1 LHPCYGAYFAVLSI
15 AGLGVLA
22 GASKKIM
29 NECQISVE
37 YSMRVKKIYL
47 STLVLISC
55 LLYMPVV
62 AVSAESDTY
71 TTGFRL
77 GTPTLGEGIE
87 QYEIFFGRALPWSW
101 QLASDW
107 ELNSRGELSLNAL
120 YQQEENGLSASLA
133 TDLVLSSPRYP
144 FVFFAGVGVGVL
156 EDSVLGDYDFGGP
169 VFFLSHA
176 GVSLPLSPRLSVAL
190 RYSHQSNGHI
200 YNKNPSLNLCQ
211 IEFRFSF

>member
-1 LHPCYGAYFAVLSI
+1 
-15 AGLGVLA
+15 
-22 GASKKIM
+22 
-29 NECQISVE
+29 
-37 YSMRVKKIYL
+37 MRVKKIYL
-47 STLVLISC
+47 SALILMSC
-55 LLYMPVV
+55 LLSILVT
-62 AVSAESDTY
+62 ALSAESDTY

-77 GTPTLGEGIE
+77 GTPILGEGVG
-87 QYEIFFGRALPWSW
+87 QNEIFVCRALPWSL

-107 ELNSRGELSLNAL
+107 ELRSRGELTLNAL
-120 YQQEENGLSASLA
+120 YQQEENGLSASLS
-133 TDLVLSSPRYP
+133 TDLLLSSSRYP
-144 FVFFAGVGVGVL
+144 FVIFAGVGVGVL

-176 GVSLPLSPRLSVAL
+176 GVSLPLSSRLSVAL